1 MFKAVLI
8 NCLLLSFAHFS
19 SGCGSIV
26 TKPINLATKAVVT
39 PVKAVAGAAV
49 DVEGKPVGKA
59 ARLIKPITPV
69 VKIR

>member
-1 MFKAVLI
+1 MIKALLI
-8 NCLLLSFAHFS
+8 NCLLLVFAHFL
-19 SGCGSIV
+19 SGCGSII

-49 DVEGKPVGKA
+49 GVVVKPVGKA
-59 ARLIKPITPV
+59 TRLVKPITPV